1 MNDSGGHY
9 PLVGNDPKMVDKAV
23 GELVRLGI
31 KLLGLAGDVHRDTA
45 SIQEAWPKGHTG
57 QLAARD
63 AARMGKSLDECS
75 KAFKGAAR
83 ALDGLVQ
90 PLVDGRTKVHTLNES
105 YRTLSA
111 ALSAQDEHP
120 FEDYLYVGNGGG
132 GGVMLPEETRRQN
145 RAQGAKDALAKAQNK
160 TGFYTLVEI
169 DQAYQ
174 ETVVQP
180 VTEHS
185 DHCNKTLKQLTDG
198 GRAPANHGHAVGET
212 MYDVSF
218 SLLSALA
225 APQVADILS
234 GNIPF
239 PTEPKAVHD
248 AWMELSADQQMHL
261 LNNDPKRFG
270 NLNGI
275 PVKDREKANR
285 FVLKN
290 EMGRVKAA
298 LKAAGMDDTIDP
310 EVFDRWEAGN
320 QDGTVGTPAYR
331 VREALARAGM
341 SMDQAAHALRVNQQ
355 LTPDDGTNADVVHL
369 LAYQPGADDGNG
381 RAAIAYGD
389 VDGAENVAVCVPGL
403 NSTLGNFENVSG
415 DALNLFQAAKAADP
429 GKQTAVIAWQGYDA
443 PNFREVGSQ
452 GHADIGSTLLAA
464 DVNAL
469 RVTHD
474 GPIKGKLT
482 VVGHSYGSTTTS
494 LAFQREHM
502 KADQGVLIG
511 SPGAGGDAKTAAD
524 LHLDKNT
531 LFVGSASRDLV
542 TSATR
547 DFGQSL
553 GADPTADQFGESA
566 TRIKA
571 ENVNRGEHIN
581 FADHSLYFDADTQSE
596 SLYSMAYIVTGYGDR
611 LGQEGMLAEPRH
623 TAPVPGYPTSGPHS
637 LVRVADGEGHRTPTG
652 GHANDPVSP

>member
-9 PLVGNDPKMVDKAV
+9 PFVGDDPKRVDKAV
-23 GELVRLGI
+23 GELVRLGA

-63 AARMGKSLDECS
+63 AARMGKSLNECS
-75 KAFKGAAR
+75 QAFKGAAG

-90 PLVDGRTKVHTLNES
+90 PLVEGRTKVHDLNDS
-105 YRTLSA
+105 YRMLSA
-111 ALSAQDEHP
+111 ALSAQADHLLG
-120 FEDYLYVGNGGG
+120 DYLYAGNGGG
-132 GGVMLPEETRRQN
+132 EGVMLPEETRRQD
-145 RAQGAKDALAKAQNK
+145 RAQKAKEDLTNAQNK
-160 TGFYTLVEI
+160 TGYYTLLEI

-174 ETVVQP
+174 KTVVKP

-185 DHCNKTLKQLTDG
+185 DHCNKTLRQFTDG
-198 GRAPANHGHAVGET
+198 GRAPAGHGHAAGET

-234 GNIPF
+234 GNTPF
-239 PTEPKAVHD
+239 PTETKAVHD

-275 PVKDREKANR
+275 PAKDREKANR

-310 EVFDRWEAGN
+310 RVFDRWEAEN
-320 QDGTVGTPAYR
+320 QDGVVGTPTNR
-331 VREALARAGM
+331 VRDALADAGM

-355 LTPDDGTNADVVHL
+355 LTPDDGTNPGLVHL
-369 LAYQPGADDGNG
+369 LAYEPGADDGNG

-403 NSTLGNFENVSG
+403 NSTLGNFQNVSG
-415 DALNLFQAAKAADP
+415 DARKLFNAAYATDP

-443 PNFREVGSQ
+443 PNFHEVGSP
-452 GHADIGSTLLAA
+452 GHAENGSKLLAA

-474 GPIKGKLT
+474 GQIKGKLT

-502 KADQGVLIG
+502 LGDQGVLIG

-524 LHLDKNT
+524 LGLDKKT
-531 LFVGSASRDLV
+531 LFTGSASRDVV
-542 TSATR
+542 TTATR
-547 DFGQSL
+547 GFGHSL

-566 TRIKA
+566 TRFKA
-571 ENVNRGEHIN
+571 ESVNRGEHIN
-581 FADHSLYFDADTQSE
+581 FADHSLYYDEKTQSE

-623 TAPVPGYPTSGPHS
+623 TVHEEATDDSGGYDW
-637 LVRVADGEGHRTPTG
+637 VADGEGNRVPTA
-652 GHANDPVSP
+652 GHVNTPVSP

>member
-9 PLVGNDPKMVDKAV
+9 PFVGNDPKSVDKAV

-45 SIQEAWPKGHTG
+45 SILEAWPSGHTG

-63 AARMGKSLDECS
+63 AARMDKSLDECS
-75 KAFKGAAR
+75 KAFKGAAG

-90 PLVDGRTKVHTLNES
+90 PLVDGRTKVHTLNDS
-105 YRTLSA
+105 YRMLST
-111 ALSAQDEHP
+111 ALSVQGDHSFA
-120 FEDYLYVGNGGG
+120 DYLNAGNGGG
-132 GGVMLPEETRRQN
+132 EGVLLPEETRRHN
-145 RAQGAKDALAKAQNK
+145 RAEVAKDALANAQNK
-160 TGFYTLVEI
+160 TGFYTLTEI

-174 ETVVQP
+174 KTVVKP

-185 DHCNKTLKQLTDG
+185 DHCNKTLRQLTDG
-198 GRAPANHGHAVGET
+198 GRAQANHGHAVGET

-218 SLLSALA
+218 CLLSALA

-234 GNIPF
+234 GNTPF
-239 PTEPKAVHD
+239 PTDPKAVHD

-298 LKAAGMDDTIDP
+298 LKAAGIDDTIDP
-310 EVFDRWEAGN
+310 EVFDSWEAGN
-320 QDGTVGTPAYR
+320 QAGVLGTRANR
-331 VREALARAGM
+331 VRDALAKEGM
-341 SMDQAAHALRVNQQ
+341 SIDQAAHALRLSQQ
-355 LTPDDGTNADVVHL
+355 LTPDDGTNANVVHL
-369 LAYQPGADDGNG
+369 LAYEPGADNGNG

-403 NSTLGNFENVSG
+403 NSTLGNFQNVSG
-415 DALNLFQAAKAADP
+415 DARNLFQAAKATDP
-429 GKQTAVIAWQGYDA
+429 SKQTAVIAWQGYDA
-443 PNFREVGSQ
+443 PNLLEVGFQ
-452 GHADIGSTLLAA
+452 GHAEIGSKLLAA

-474 GPIKGKLT
+474 GAIKGKLT

-494 LAFQREHM
+494 LAFQRERMHG
-502 KADQGVLIG
+502 DQGVLIG

-524 LHLDKNT
+524 LHLGKNT
-531 LFVGSASRDLV
+531 LFTGSASRDVV
-542 TSATR
+542 TSVTR
-547 DFGQSL
+547 GFGHSL

-566 TRIKA
+566 TRFKA

-581 FADHSLYFDADTQSE
+581 AADHSLYYDVDSQSE
-596 SLYSMAYIVTGYGDR
+596 SLYSLAYIVTGYGDR
-611 LGQEGMLAEPRH
+611 LGQEGMVAEPRH
-623 TAPVPGYPTSGPHS
+623 TVHEEATDESGGYDW
-637 LVRVADGEGHRTPTG
+637 VADREGHRTPTA
-652 GHANDPVSP
+652 GHVNTPVTP